1 MSIDFT
7 CSKENRLSFF
17 SSLSVFYILYSQEIL
32 VRRKTF
38 VFFRDFVEVRVMR
51 QRECFASLS
60 IALRRLQGT
69 FRLRF
74 HIELHTRKSFR
85 SGFEGTR
92 YKFDMD
98 IGSRISL
105 PISFPR
111 LLHGICRGNRHPDV
125 SQYFFR

>member
-1 MSIDFT
+1 
-7 CSKENRLSFF
+7 
-17 SSLSVFYILYSQEIL
+17 
-32 VRRKTF
+32 
-38 VFFRDFVEVRVMR
+38 MR
-51 QRECFASLS
+51 QRERFASLS
-60 IALRRLQGT
+60 IALRRLQDT

-85 SGFEGTR
+85 SAFKGTR

-111 LLHGICRGNRHPDV
+111 LLHSICAGNRRPDV